1 MEIDMEKNYWRY
13 RPGYLEKEHAS
24 GPAGCF
30 LGWMKDC
37 ENGEMHLMLE
47 GVGDVSDKAKYP
59 TKEDLLEY
67 FRKIRPNDSD
77 CSTKVTN
84 VWDFCYKM
92 KSGEIVFAVGDSKT
106 VLGVGIVKSA
116 YSYVDESPRYH
127 RRKVDW
133 LFRDEYNNIEHG
145 LTRGAFSRFDLKNEK
160 SIITLKKLLNHYA
173 AVFGEK
179 PATDSPEVIEKAAED
194 APNKDEA
201 FIGRRVEHK
210 NWGIGTILSISGGGA
225 DIQFQDGVKRMIF
238 PIAPNSKIIR
248 WVE

>member
-13 RPGYLEKEHAS
+13 RPGYLDEGHAS

-30 LGWMKDC
+30 SGWREDRK
-37 ENGEMHLMLE
+37 NGEMHLMLE

-84 VWDFCYKM
+84 VWDLCNTM
-92 KSGEIVFAVGDSKT
+92 KTGEIVFAVGDNKT
-106 VLGVGIVKSA
+106 VLGVGIVEPD
-116 YSYVDESPRYH
+116 YYYVEESPRYH
-127 RRKVDW
+127 RRKVNW
-133 LFRDEYNNIEHG
+133 LSDEEYGAEHG
-145 LTRGAFSRFDLKNEK
+145 LTRGSFSRFDLKNEK
-160 SIITLKKLLNHYA
+160 SVMTLKKLLNHYA
-173 AVFGEK
+173 SVFGEK
-179 PATDSPEVIEKAAED
+179 PATDSPEETAKAAED

>member
-59 TKEDLLEY
+59 NKEALQAH
-67 FRKIRPNDSD
+67 FREVRPNDSD
-77 CSTKVTN
+77 RSTKVTN
-84 VWDFCYKM
+84 VWDLCYKM
-92 KSGEIVFAVGDSKT
+92 KVGEIVFAVEDDKT
-106 VLGVGIVKSA
+106 VLGVGIVDSD
-116 YSYVDESPRYH
+116 YYYVDEWPRFH
-127 RRKVDW
+127 CRKVKW
-133 LFRDEYNNIEHG
+133 ISTNRHEEHHG
-145 LTRGAFSRFDLKNEK
+145 LVQKSFSRFDLKNEK
-160 SIITLKKLLNHYA
+160 SVMTLKKLLNHYA
-173 AVFGEK
+173 TVFGEK

-194 APNKDEA
+194 TPNKDKE

-248 WVE
+248 WAE